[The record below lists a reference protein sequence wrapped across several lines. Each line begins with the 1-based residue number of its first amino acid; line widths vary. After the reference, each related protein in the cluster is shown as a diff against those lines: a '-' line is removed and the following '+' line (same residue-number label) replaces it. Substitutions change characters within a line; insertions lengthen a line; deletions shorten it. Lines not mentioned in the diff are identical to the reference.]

1 MASAFPAIYATLGLL
16 RIWHAKLL
24 RRSALAELR
33 GRPEL
38 IACLEDAHPI
48 GG

>member
-1 MASAFPAIYATLGLL
+1 MESAIPAIYATLGLL

-24 RRSALAELR
+24 RRSALAELCE
-33 GRPEL
+33 RPEL
-38 IACLEDAHPI
+38 IACLEDTHPI